1 MKELDMLTGGLRWYL
16 RFMQAKFNVA
26 PRVGPSISAAFVRVI
41 RCCFWASAGFG
52 VNSREF
58 TATK

>member
-26 PRVGPSISAAFVRVI
+26 PRVGPSISAAFVRVF
-41 RCCFWASAGFG
+41 RFCFCAAGFG

-58 TATK
+58 TVRK